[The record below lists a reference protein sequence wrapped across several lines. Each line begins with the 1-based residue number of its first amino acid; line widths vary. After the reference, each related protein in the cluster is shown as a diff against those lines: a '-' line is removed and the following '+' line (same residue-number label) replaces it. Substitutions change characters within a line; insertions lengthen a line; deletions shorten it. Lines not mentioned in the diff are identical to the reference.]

1 MKNGLTHWTIF
12 LPMLLLILVLL
23 SLISVVPSQSE
34 NLDPTCGAILDDWE
48 QSLNMLKDKV
58 QEVSSVQ
65 QTSAA
70 RLADKP
76 SVDSNTSQTIA
87 KQIGDA
93 LQAKENILSRKRN
106 ECKEIMNQEEQL
118 FTKLQECL
126 KNSRTTKDKDVKNL
140 AKRRQALIDKA
151 VVTVAEVREVEGRET
166 VLPYSEA
173 TRDDYSRSVNNY
185 WQSYQQMYRR
195 WGGY

>member
-1 MKNGLTHWTIF
+1 VKNGLTHWTIF

-23 SLISVVPSQSE
+23 SLISVVPSQSQ
-34 NLDPTCGAILDDWE
+34 NLSSDCDAIRDEWE
-48 QSLNMLKDKV
+48 QSMSRLKDKV
-58 QEVSSVQ
+58 QEISSVQ

-70 RLADKP
+70 RLADRPPVEANSSK
-76 SVDSNTSQTIA
+76 TIA

-93 LQAKENILSRKRN
+93 LQVKENILAHKRN
-106 ECKEIMNQEEQL
+106 ECKQIMNQEGQL

-126 KNSRTTKDKDVKNL
+126 KSGRSTKDKDVKNL
-140 AKRRQALIDKA
+140 VKRRQALIDKA
-151 VVTVAEVREVEGRET
+151 VVASAEVHEVEGRET

-173 TRDDYSRSVNNY
+173 RDYYNRSFNNY

-195 WGGY
+195 WGY

>member
-1 MKNGLTHWTIF
+1 MNR
-12 LPMLLLILVLL
+12 
-23 SLISVVPSQSE
+23 
-34 NLDPTCGAILDDWE
+34 
-48 QSLNMLKDKV
+48 LKDKV
-58 QEVSSVQ
+58 QEISSVQ

-76 SVDSNTSQTIA
+76 YGESNSSKTIA

-93 LQAKENILSRKRN
+93 LQAKENILSHKRN
-106 ECKEIMNQEEQL
+106 ECKEIMSEEGQL
-118 FTKLQECL
+118 FNRLQECL
-126 KNSRTTKDKDVKNL
+126 NSNRTTKDKDVKNL

-151 VVTVAEVREVEGRET
+151 VLAAAEVREVEGRET

-173 TRDDYSRSVNNY
+173 RDDYSRSVNNY

>member
-1 MKNGLTHWTIF
+1 MKNGLTHRTTF
-12 LPMLLLILVLL
+12 LPVLLLILVLL
-23 SLISVVPSQSE
+23 SAISVVPSQSQ
-34 NLDPTCGAILDDWE
+34 NLGPNCGAIRDEWE
-48 QSLNMLKDKV
+48 QSVNRLKDKV
-58 QEVSSVQ
+58 QEISTVQ

-70 RLADKP
+70 SLADKP
-76 SVDSNTSQTIA
+76 SVGSNSSKTIA

-93 LQAKENILSRKRN
+93 LQVKENILTHKRN
-106 ECKEIMNQEEQL
+106 ECKEIMTQEGQL

-126 KNSRTTKDKDVKNL
+126 KSGRTTKDRDVKNL
-140 AKRRQALIDKA
+140 VKRRQALIDKA
-151 VVTVAEVREVEGRET
+151 VVASAEVREVEGRET

-173 TRDDYSRSVNNY
+173 RDDYNRGVNNY

>member
-1 MKNGLTHWTIF
+1 VKNGLTHWTTF
-12 LPMLLLILVLL
+12 LPVLLLILVLL

-34 NLDPTCGAILDDWE
+34 DLDPNCGAIRDYWE
-48 QSLNMLKDKV
+48 QSMNRLKDKV
-58 QEVSSVQ
+58 QEISSVQ
-65 QTSAA
+65 QASAA

-76 SVDSNTSQTIA
+76 SVESNLSKTIA

-93 LQAKENILSRKRN
+93 LQVKENILSHKRN
-106 ECKEIMNQEEQL
+106 ECKELMNAEGQL
-118 FTKLQECL
+118 FDRLQECL
-126 KNSRTTKDKDVKNL
+126 KSGRTTKDKDVKNL

-151 VVTVAEVREVEGRET
+151 VVAAAEVREVEGRET

-173 TRDDYSRSVNNY
+173 ARDDYSRSVNNY
-185 WQSYQQMYRR
+185 WQGYQQMYRR